1 MTCSSFLCRCSL
13 ALTSNYSCPR
23 VSQNSHLV
31 TEEQCRLRKTSQ
43 PDSYRMVR
51 PLKLFSCIFAFA
63 DWWHPGTSILLK
75 TTGNVCLGGTQAT
88 KCVHTK
94 PGRLDHA
101 KAGGWIKFFQPTLL
115 TLWYSVLSS
124 IKHGNGGNN
133 CLYHLTLEGWQ
144 PLRHGRT

>member
-1 MTCSSFLCRCSL
+1 MTYSSFLCRCSL

-63 DWWHPGTSILLK
+63 DWWHPGTCILLK

-88 KCVHTK
+88 KCVHTN
-94 PGRLDHA
+94 L
-101 KAGGWIKFFQPTLL
+101 GGWTVPRQEAGSNSFNQHFWLCDTQCWVQLNMEMVAITAFITWPWKD
-115 TLWYSVLSS
+115 
-124 IKHGNGGNN
+124 GN
-133 CLYHLTLEGWQ
+133 H
-144 PLRHGRT
+144 